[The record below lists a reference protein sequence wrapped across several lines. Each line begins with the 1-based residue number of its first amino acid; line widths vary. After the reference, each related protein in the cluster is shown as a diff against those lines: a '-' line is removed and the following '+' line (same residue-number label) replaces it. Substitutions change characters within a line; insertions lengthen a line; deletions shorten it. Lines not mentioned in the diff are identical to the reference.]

1 MFLSKNSRKKYLM
14 GGGDVRV
21 EIFNAFALE
30 RQENLAYVIIQPANR
45 KRKILKNSRKWFS
58 FSLRTENLDRC
69 L

>member
-14 GGGDVRV
+14 GGGDIRA
-21 EIFNAFALE
+21 EIFNAFELE
-30 RQENLAYVIIQPANR
+30 RQENLAYVIIQPTRR
-45 KRKILKNSRKWFS
+45 KRKILKNRGKWFS